1 MRIEKASVFV
11 VDDDDSVRVS
21 LTRLIQSAGWS
32 AEGFASAEEFVGRLP
47 FEGTGCLLLDVNMPG
62 TSGPRLQELMTERAW
77 ALPVVF
83 LTGVGDVPTCA
94 QAMKQGAVDFLL
106 KPVDEEA
113 LMQALKRA
121 IARHAEDRQSGQRQA
136 SIRAKLDRLSGR
148 EREVMNGVL
157 KGRLNK
163 QIADDL
169 DISEKTVK
177 VHRAR
182 VMEKMEVRSVAELVH
197 LWDEL
202 AMSGDGRDED
212 RARAE

>member
-1 MRIEKASVFV
+1 MSIEKTSVFV
-11 VDDDDSVRVS
+11 VDDDDSVRGG
-21 LTRLIQSAGWS
+21 LMRLIRSAGWS
-32 AEGFASAEEFVGRLP
+32 AEGFASAEEFLGRLP

-62 TSGPRLQELMTERAW
+62 TSGPRLQELMTEQAW

-94 QAMKQGAVDFLL
+94 QAMKRGAVDFLL
-106 KPVDEEA
+106 KPVDEDA
-113 LMQALKRA
+113 LMQALERA
-121 IARHAEDRQSGQRQA
+121 IARHAEDRRSGQRQA
-136 SIRAKLDRLSGR
+136 SIRARLDRLSGR

-169 DISEKTVK
+169 DIGEKTVK

-182 VMEKMEVRSVAELVH
+182 VMEKMEVRSVAELVR

-202 AMSGDGRDED
+202 AMSGNARDEE
-212 RARAE
+212 RARAD